1 MHKLEFHPLVSD
13 DVIKAASFYQDVS
26 HETFTHFKED
36 LFETYST
43 LKATPSHYFV
53 LIKSRQI
60 RRIPLKNFPYSIIYT
75 IKKDAV
81 LVLALKHNKQ
91 KEAWRKRI

>member
-13 DVIKAASFYQDVS
+13 DVIKTALFYQEAS
-26 HETFTHFKED
+26 KETLNRFKED
-36 LFETYST
+36 LLEIYTT

-60 RRIPLKNFPYSIIYT
+60 RRISLKNFPYSVIYT
-75 IKKDAV
+75 IKEETV

-91 KEAWRKRI
+91 KEFWRKRI